1 MKLNDK
7 DLRICLFAYA
17 LSAASL
23 AWGHDTGPEHIEAF
37 DTRLDITDG
46 GALDIAH
53 VIDVHPHGDEIRRG
67 LFFELPDDVGPLSDF
82 RASIGGEPVE
92 PDFDDGAIV
101 VAAAEPLARHETH
114 RFEVRYRAA
123 APWWLE
129 SSGTARLRWAPIIE
143 QFELAWRD
151 ATVTLQWPQ
160 QAPPPAFP
168 DAGSVDGNRWTLR
181 LRGPLHEG
189 ASDARVGGV
198 EFRVDAS
205 ALPPASVRRY
215 GEEWAWRG
223 LLIAGIIAL
232 LGFLHTMWRAVG
244 RDPDLGRVP
253 SRDAA
258 PDGISPAAAR
268 FVDRMGF
275 DDTTFVTAL
284 LSLRVKQALD
294 MTLAEDGEKLGLT
307 RRDVRRRSLSPG
319 ERTVMDALFDDSE
332 SIELEAGGERGPKAA
347 EALKKTLGK
356 EHRGRH
362 FVTNPRQRALAF
374 VAGGALSVIGFV
386 GLVLQ
391 ARDDLT
397 PDPWVIGLGFAALL
411 VGLIAPAVYFE
422 LFKAPTRAGV
432 EVKRQIAGLKH
443 YFAESGSIR
452 DARRFVELLPYAVAL
467 DAEETWRDRF
477 AGADDSGADR
487 DTAEVLAWYREV
499 QRCHDTAAAMVPIIA
514 AASGATA
521 ATGAGASGGA
531 SAGGV

>member
-7 DLRICLFAYA
+7 DLRTCLFAYA
-17 LSAASL
+17 LGAVSL
-23 AWGHDTGPEHIEAF
+23 AWGHDTGPEYIESF
-37 DTRLDITDG
+37 DTRLEITEG

-67 LFFELPDDVGPLSDF
+67 LFFELPDDVGPLTEF

-129 SSGTARLRWAPIIE
+129 SSGIARLRWAPIVE

-160 QAPPPAFP
+160 QAPPPALP
-168 DAGSVDGNRWTLR
+168 DAGSVDGNRWTLL
-181 LRGPLHEG
+181 LRGPLYEG
-189 ASDARVGGV
+189 ASDARVGRL

-215 GEEWAWRG
+215 GEEWPWRG
-223 LLIAGIIAL
+223 LLVIGMLGL
-232 LGFLHTMWRAVG
+232 LGFLHSMWRSVG
-244 RDPDLGRVP
+244 RDPDLGNAP
-253 SRDAA
+253 ARDSA

-268 FVDRMGF
+268 YVDRMGF

-284 LSLRVKQALD
+284 LSLRIKRALD
-294 MTLAEDGEKLGLT
+294 MELDEQGEKLDL
-307 RRDVRRRSLSPG
+307 RRRRVGSTSLSPG
-319 ERTVMDALFDDSE
+319 ERAVMDAMFEEGDSV
-332 SIELEAGGERGPKAA
+332 ELKAGDERGPKAA
-347 EALKKTLGK
+347 EALKKKLGE

-374 VAGGALSVIGFV
+374 VAGGVLSVVGFV
-386 GLVLQ
+386 GLVVQ

-432 EVKRQIAGLKH
+432 EVKRQIAGLKR

-467 DAEETWRDRF
+467 DAEEAWRDRF
-477 AGADDSGADR
+477 AGADETGADR